1 MEIKK
6 ISEKEC
12 TCGRVHQIPIKD
24 VIIEENALART
35 ASLLQEIT
43 EQKKIYL
50 IVDQNTKQAAGK
62 NLKNNLKKAN
72 FEVEEILLKAKKEDD
87 HLVPEPFAL
96 FKIIERIE
104 HDGYVLAC
112 GSGSINDLTAYAAHK
127 MKLPYSIFATAPSMD
142 GYASS
147 VSSIT
152 VNGVK
157 QTYNTTP
164 PELII
169 ADLKILKDAPWKL
182 IQSGL
187 GDLLGKVSSLL
198 EWKLGVALFDEYFC
212 QEAFNLVEEVLD
224 DLINNS
230 DKIIAR
236 KKSGIEILTKG
247 LIYSGISMMMVGS
260 SRPASGTEHHISHFF
275 DMYAGIFKEHVPT
288 HGIKVGTASFIS
300 SDYYLR
306 LLESD
311 FSQFEITHNR
321 KAREKEIKEAYLDKA
336 DGILEL
342 LDQRWEHDLI
352 SKEDLLSA
360 EEEIKDNIK
369 EFKDYLLSVE
379 TILDDFG
386 FFEREDVKNL
396 NRDWLKK
403 AVNHCF
409 EIRFRYTISTLLRQ
423 VGLLDK
429 WGSDAIEKLEVKLAE
444 NNK

>member
-1 MEIKK
+1 MDIQK
-6 ISEKEC
+6 ISGKKC
-12 TCGRVHQIPIKD
+12 SCGRVHQIPIKD
-24 VIIEENALART
+24 VLIEENALDQAAELVKKTTNQR
-35 ASLLQEIT
+35 
-43 EQKKIYL
+43 KIYL
-50 IVDQNTKQAAGK
+50 TVDQNTKKAAGAE
-62 NLKNNLKKAN
+62 LKEKLLKAD
-72 FEVEEILLKAKKEDD
+72 FEVVEILLKERKGDD
-87 HLVPEPFAL
+87 HLVPEPGAL
-96 FKIIERIE
+96 YKIIENIE

-127 MKLPYSIFATAPSMD
+127 MQLPYSIVATAPSMD

-152 VNGVK
+152 VDGVK

-169 ADLKILKDAPWKL
+169 ADLNILKAAPWKL

-198 EWKLGVALFDEYFC
+198 EWKLGVAIFDEYFC
-212 QEAFNLVEEVLD
+212 QEAFELVESLLN
-224 DLINNS
+224 DLFNNS
-230 DKIIAR
+230 EKIIAR
-236 KKSGIEILTKG
+236 EKEGIEILTKG

-275 DMYAGIFKEHVPT
+275 DMYAGIFGEHVPT
-288 HGIKVGTASFIS
+288 HGIKVGTAALIS
-300 SDYYLR
+300 SDYYLK
-306 LLESD
+306 LLETD

-321 KAREKEIKEAYLDKA
+321 EAREKEIKAAYLDKA

-352 SKEDLLSA
+352 TKDDLLAA
-360 EEEIKDNIK
+360 EAEIKNNIQ
-369 EFKDYLLSVE
+369 EFKEYLLGVE
-379 TILDDFG
+379 TILKDFG

-396 NRDWLKK
+396 NREWLKT

-429 WGSDAIEKLEVKLAE
+429 WGEEGIAKLEEKLA
-444 NNK
+444 